1 MKLIKKILGKMIRL
15 LYRIVYRFIPC
26 DDHTILFISF
36 HGRGYTDNPKALHQY
51 ITEHKEYAS
60 YRCIYAIKHHKE
72 KNLTIPNAKIIEYFS
87 IPYFFYLA
95 RSKYWISNCKLPK
108 YVLKKNNQVYL
119 QTWHGTPLKK
129 LAHDIE
135 VPEGTTF
142 YRSGMSVEEMRATYD
157 NDVSKYN

>member
-1 MKLIKKILGKMIRL
+1 MKLIKKILGKLIRL
-15 LYRIVYRFIPC
+15 LYRLVYRFIPC

-51 ITEHKEYAS
+51 ITEHQEYAS

-108 YVLKKNNQVYL
+108 YVLKKNNQV
-119 QTWHGTPLKK
+119 
-129 LAHDIE
+129 
-135 VPEGTTF
+135 
-142 YRSGMSVEEMRATYD
+142 
-157 NDVSKYN
+157 